1 MDAQNCE
8 TGVLFLDELPEYR
21 RDVLEALRQPL
32 EDGFVTI
39 TRVNAQATYPAR
51 FMLICSMN
59 PCPCG
64 HLGSRTQ
71 QCRCTPAEI
80 RRYLNRISGPL
91 LDRIDMH
98 IEVESIPADRLAD
111 LTEAEPSSA
120 IRERVC
126 AAREIQHRRYG
137 EDAGAI
143 RCNAQLDARTL
154 ARACPMSPAARELL
168 LLSCERLRL
177 SNRAYTRI
185 LKVARTIADL
195 EGASEISDAHVSE
208 AVQYRTL
215 DRKYW
220 G

>member
-98 IEVESIPADRLAD
+98 IEVESIPADRLA
-111 LTEAEPSSA
+111 EE
-120 IRERVC
+120 
-126 AAREIQHRRYG
+126 AARYGLHGETVPGVRNACDRARR
-137 EDAGAI
+137 
-143 RCNAQLDARTL
+143 L
-154 ARACPMSPAARELL
+154 ASPRDMIFLGG
-168 LLSCERLRL
+168 S
-177 SNRAYTRI
+177 TFT
-185 LKVARTIADL
+185 VADL
-195 EGASEISDAHVSE
+195 
-208 AVQYRTL
+208 
-215 DRKYW
+215 
-220 G
+220 